1 MKIEMKL
8 SEVPMF
14 TKFEWKFNNYVKIPN
29 LKCEQQVMVGS
40 YKTKYVK
47 CKYNAYELP
56 AKSNWD
62 GTYEEI
68 DESET
73 VTITYNSI
81 EELRKILNAEV

>member
-29 LKCEQQVMVGS
+29 LECEQQVSGS
-40 YKTKYVK
+40 SKTFYKKF
-47 CKYNAYELP
+47 KYNAYNMRT
-56 AKSNWD
+56 K
-62 GTYEEI
+62 GKGVYVEI